1 VYCAQ
6 CGTECPSEYKFCKNC
21 GGVLPQGNG
30 NGAATSPGAPPQ
42 PVASPTY
49 PGQPQVVYYATPQA
63 AAQAH
68 TAHQLDLLKTLR
80 TRLQAIASTEDLQGF
95 SLAEMF
101 SEVFKRRSPAEV
113 EDYLLVGTSKT
124 TPPIDVVETG
134 WPKPW
139 LFFRV
144 LAGLVVAFVG
154 FTFTLYRFG
163 SLNHIPAILMVGAF
177 AVPMATLTFFFEMNT
192 PRNVS
197 VQRIATLLLW
207 GAVVSLLFAMIG
219 YSLPGLSSS
228 PSLLVAGI
236 VEECAKLATVI
247 LVIRSVKYKYILN
260 GLLFGATVGA
270 AFAAFETAGYAM
282 LNQAPYIVQNGPQ
295 TVQMIPT
302 SFFNGA
308 LIGLLKAGGD
318 IFNPQQIGAAAL
330 SGASMMISELRGRA
344 IDAPFTHIAWTAI
357 AAAAL
362 WRVKKDQKF
371 RFSMLKDPLFLKAFM
386 IPIVLH
392 TIWDFPYY
400 QLPYY
405 GNEILCGFIAW
416 YVLFGLIQQG
426 LRQVQQEQRTHL
438 QTTLNHV
445 EASLQSAPVA
455 VTAS

>member
-1 VYCAQ
+1 MFCAQ
-6 CGTECPSEYKFCKNC
+6 CGTENAQEFKFCKKC
-21 GGVLPQGNG
+21 GVTLPPSNGQGM
-30 NGAATSPGAPPQ
+30 AAQTPAAIPPAYSAPQ
-42 PVASPTY
+42 
-49 PGQPQVVYYATPQA
+49 QVVYYASPQA

-68 TAHQLDLLKTLR
+68 TAPQLDLLKTLR

-95 SLAEMF
+95 SLGEMF
-101 SEVFKRRSPAEV
+101 SEVFKRRTPADV

-124 TPPIDVVETG
+124 TPPIELVETG

-144 LAGLVVAFVG
+144 LAFLVIAFVG
-154 FTFTLYRFG
+154 FTFTLFHFQSFY
-163 SLNHIPAILMVGAF
+163 HIPAILMVGAF
-177 AVPMATLTFFFEMNT
+177 AVPLATLTFFFEMNT

-197 VQRIATLLLW
+197 VQRIATLLVS

-219 YSLPGLSSS
+219 YDLPFLNSS

-247 LVIRSVKYKYILN
+247 LVIRNVKYKYILN

-270 AFAAFETAGYAM
+270 AFAAFETAGYGM
-282 LNQAPYIVQNGPQ
+282 ISDAPSLINNAGQTIQN
-295 TVQMIPT
+295 IPS
-302 SFFNGA
+302 SFLNGA
-308 LIGLLKAGGD
+308 LTAFLNAGGNLFD
-318 IFNPQQIGAAAL
+318 PKQVAAATM
-330 SGASMMISELRGRA
+330 SGASMMIHELRGRA

-362 WRVKKDQKF
+362 WRLKKDQKF
-371 RFSMLKDPLFLKAFM
+371 RFDMLKDPRFLKAFA

-392 TIWDFPYY
+392 TIWDFPWY

-405 GNEILCGFIAW
+405 GNEIICGFIAW

-426 LRQVQQEQRTHL
+426 LRQVQDEQRTHL
-438 QTTLNHV
+438 QTTLNTV
-445 EASLQSAPVA
+445 EATLHAAPD
-455 VTAS
+455 TAASGA